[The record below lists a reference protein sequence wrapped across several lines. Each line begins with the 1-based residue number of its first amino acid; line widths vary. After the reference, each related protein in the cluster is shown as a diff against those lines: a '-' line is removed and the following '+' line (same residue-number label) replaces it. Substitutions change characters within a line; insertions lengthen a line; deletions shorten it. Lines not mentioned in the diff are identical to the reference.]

1 MIKVKICGIT
11 NIEDAMHAVEC
22 GADALGFVFYH
33 LSPRHVTEK
42 VAKKIISHLPPFIL
56 TVGIFVNESVE
67 NISRTVKKCDI
78 DIVQL
83 HGDEGPGFCKKIRKR
98 VIKAVRIKNSE
109 SLKTLSLYK
118 NKTNALLLDSFN
130 EDVYGGTGNRFD
142 WSLAKKA
149 KRYGKIILAG
159 GLNIENVSKAV
170 KLVKPYGVD
179 VSSGV
184 EAGPGKKDKK
194 KVKMFIKL
202 AKGL

>member
-1 MIKVKICGIT
+1 
-11 NIEDAMHAVEC
+11 MHAVEC

-42 VAKKIISHLPPFIL
+42 VAKKIIAHLPPFIL

-67 NISRTVKKCDI
+67 NISKTIKKCDI

-98 VIKAVRIKNSE
+98 VIKAVRIKNPE

-130 EDVYGGTGNRFD
+130 EDTYGGTGNRFD
-142 WSLAKKA
+142 WNLAKKA
-149 KRYGKIILAG
+149 KRYGRIILAG
-159 GLNIENVSKAV
+159 GLNIENVSKAI

>member
-11 NIEDAMHAVEC
+11 NIEDAMYAVEY
-22 GADALGFVFYH
+22 GADALGFVFYNR
-33 LSPRHVTEK
+33 SPRHVTEK
-42 VAKKIISHLPPFIL
+42 VAKQIISHLPPFIL
-56 TVGIFVNESVE
+56 TVGVFVNESVE
-67 NISRTVKKCDI
+67 NISKIVKKCDI

-83 HGDEGPGFCKKIRKR
+83 HGDEGPGFCKKVRKR
-98 VIKAVRIKNSE
+98 VIKAVRIKNVE

-118 NKTNALLLDSFN
+118 NKINALLLDSFN
-130 EDVYGGTGNRFD
+130 EEVYGGTGNRFD

-149 KRYGKIILAG
+149 KKHGKIILAG

-170 KLVKPYGVD
+170 KLVKPYAVD

-194 KVKMFIKL
+194 KVKKFIKM